1 MPSKVPVE
9 EPEIDMDESE
19 FDMDDSAMMG
29 GPPPERKEYL
39 WATNLEG
46 SAPFKF
52 EGGDN
57 EDEQVIFKSCALGAG
72 AKGKHVVELS
82 AVDANS
88 EKCTIILGVLS
99 DANPWLRLPDI
110 SVEPPLLLKLTEGA
124 GPVNVAANH
133 LISEENDDEDDESDM
148 DEEEMEAEVE
158 AAEES
163 EEEEVEEPVKAPEPV
178 KAASPKKAA
187 AKKSAETKPATKRKA
202 EVVEE
207 ADSKKAKKA
216 PKEFA
221 SIEELKKA
229 IQANPGGKPKK
240 EEKFKNWLKNTMK
253 CHKQEW
259 YNECFTWWQAQA
271 K

>member
-1 MPSKVPVE
+1 
-9 EPEIDMDESE
+9 MDESE

-72 AKGKHVVELS
+72 AKGKHVIELS

-88 EKCTIILGVLS
+88 EKCTVILGVLS
-99 DANPWLRLPDI
+99 DANPYLRLPDI
-110 SVEPPLLLKLTEGA
+110 SVEPPLLLKLTEGS
-124 GPVNVAANH
+124 GPVNIAANH
-133 LISEENDDEDDESDM
+133 FVSEEAEDEDDESDM
-148 DEEEMEAEVE
+148 DEDEMEAEVE

-163 EEEEVEEPVKAPEPV
+163 EEETAEEPEPV
-178 KAASPKKAA
+178 KASPKKAA
-187 AKKSAETKPATKRKA
+187 AKKPAETKPAETKPATKRKA
-202 EVVEE
+202 EVTEE

-253 CHKQEW
+253 CHKEEW
-259 YNECFTWWQAQA
+259 YSECFKWWQAQA

>member
-1 MPSKVPVE
+1 ME
-9 EPEIDMDESE
+9 DPELDMDESE
-19 FDMDDSAMMG
+19 FDMDDSAMMDG
-29 GPPPERKEYL
+29 PPPPERKEYL

-72 AKGKHVVELS
+72 AKGKHVIELS

-88 EKCTIILGVLS
+88 EKCTVILGVLS
-99 DANPWLRLPDI
+99 DANPYLRLPDI
-110 SVEPPLLLKLTEGA
+110 SVEPPLLLKLTEGS

-133 LISEENDDEDDESDM
+133 FVSEEADDEDDESDM

-163 EEEEVEEPVKAPEPV
+163 KEETVEEPVKVPEPV
-178 KAASPKKAA
+178 KTSPKKAA
-187 AKKSAETKPATKRKA
+187 AKKPAETKPATKRKA

-207 ADSKKAKKA
+207 ADNKKAKKA
-216 PKEFA
+216 PKEFD

-259 YNECFTWWQAQA
+259 YSECFTWWQAQA

>member
-46 SAPFKF
+46 KINSKENDKKNELGSAPFKF

-72 AKGKHVVELS
+72 AKGKHVIELS

-99 DANPWLRLPDI
+99 DAV
-110 SVEPPLLLKLTEGA
+110 SY
-124 GPVNVAANH
+124 
-133 LISEENDDEDDESDM
+133 S
-148 DEEEMEAEVE
+148 
-158 AAEES
+158 
-163 EEEEVEEPVKAPEPV
+163 
-178 KAASPKKAA
+178 
-187 AKKSAETKPATKRKA
+187 
-202 EVVEE
+202 
-207 ADSKKAKKA
+207 
-216 PKEFA
+216 
-221 SIEELKKA
+221 
-229 IQANPGGKPKK
+229 
-240 EEKFKNWLKNTMK
+240 FKNIL
-253 CHKQEW
+253 Q
-259 YNECFTWWQAQA
+259 
-271 K
+271 